1 MFTKPSSYKDVLLSP
16 EVAQDI
22 EDVVTNKIR
31 FPHHKKGILLHGP
44 YGTGKSTLAAL
55 LPEAIE
61 YHRGGINKPVPTHHG
76 IRTGCNSISLLNSL
90 ANIAELMPPPEHL
103 HQYII
108 LDEVDNLGASAM
120 SSLKTVID
128 EGAAVFLM
136 TTNMIDKIDVAV
148 KSRSH
153 LFYIGAAPP
162 HLWAAKAIA
171 AFTAAGKKN
180 IPTQDRVERLVAAC
194 NGDTREI
201 IDQLEK
207 MKNGL
212 P

>member
-1 MFTKPSSYKDVLLSP
+1 MFTKPASYKDVLMPP

-31 FPHHKKGILLHGP
+31 FPNHKKGILLHGP
-44 YGTGKSTLAAL
+44 CGTGKSTLAAL
-55 LPEAIE
+55 LPQAIE
-61 YHRGGINKPVPTHHG
+61 YHRGGSNKPVPTRHG
-76 IRTGCNSISLLNSL
+76 IRAGCNSVALLHSL
-90 ANIAELMPPPEHL
+90 ANIAESMPPPGHL

-120 SSLKTVID
+120 ASLKTVID
-128 EGAAVFLM
+128 EGEAIFIM
-136 TTNMIDKIDVAV
+136 TTNRIAKIDVAV

-153 LFYIGAAPP
+153 VFYIGAAPSQ
-162 HLWAAKAIA
+162 LWAAKAIA

-180 IPTQDRVERLVAAC
+180 IPTHDRVERLVASC
-194 NGDTREI
+194 KGDTREI

-207 MKNGL
+207 MENAL